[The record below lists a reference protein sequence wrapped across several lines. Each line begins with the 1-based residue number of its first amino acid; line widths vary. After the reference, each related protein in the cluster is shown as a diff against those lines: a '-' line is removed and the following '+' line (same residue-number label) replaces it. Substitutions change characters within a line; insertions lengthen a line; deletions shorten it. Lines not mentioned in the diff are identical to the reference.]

1 MTFSSPASLNRC
13 RGREFHEE
21 ERRSLQSWT
30 GRKKC
35 DRRGHQYIDRKDYG
49 ASVIYPKCDAS
60 SLESF
65 EQGET

>member
-1 MTFSSPASLNRC
+1 MTFSSPASLHRC

-21 ERRSLQSWT
+21 EEVYSPGQAGRSVI
-30 GRKKC
+30 GEVIK
-35 DRRGHQYIDRKDYG
+35 DIDRKDYG
-49 ASVIYPKCDAS
+49 ASVIYPKCDGS

>member
-30 GRKKC
+30 GRKSVTGEVIK
-35 DRRGHQYIDRKDYG
+35 DIDRKDYR